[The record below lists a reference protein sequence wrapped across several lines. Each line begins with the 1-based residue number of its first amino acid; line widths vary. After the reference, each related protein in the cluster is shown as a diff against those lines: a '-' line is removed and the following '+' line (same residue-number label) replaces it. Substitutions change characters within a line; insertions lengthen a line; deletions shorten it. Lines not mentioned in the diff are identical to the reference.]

1 MRIRNSRIHLQR
13 SLSPPPPSSSPQ
25 PSNPPSD
32 QQPPQHIM
40 VSRINAR
47 LSSIDNGSDSKDT
60 IDSWS
65 MSTNDSFGHTVF
77 VQTSSS
83 SSSVS
88 SSLSLNGRWCEEE
101 KAKPLKKRR
110 VVMDALMEERNQ
122 NQRCNRENGKGWR
135 CNKMRVKGRSLCNH
149 HLEMQRTRNTH
160 CATTGNEEE
169 EEAEEEEGTTSFAV
183 SGNQKG
189 EKKRVKVVKK
199 ARCISSLL
207 RDTVP
212 LF

>member
-1 MRIRNSRIHLQR
+1 MRIRNTRNHPQS
-13 SLSPPPPSSSPQ
+13 SLSPPPPPPPPQPLSSPP
-25 PSNPPSD
+25 PSNPPYD
-32 QQPPQHIM
+32 HQPPQHVM

-60 IDSWS
+60 MDSWS
-65 MSTNDSFGHTVF
+65 MSTNESFGHTIF
-77 VQTSSS
+77 VQTSTSS
-83 SSSVS
+83 NSVS

-135 CNKMRVKGRSLCNH
+135 CNKTRVKGRSLCNH

-169 EEAEEEEGTTSFAV
+169 EEEEGTTSFAV
-183 SGNQKG
+183 CGNQKG
-189 EKKRVKVVKK
+189 KTRGLRK